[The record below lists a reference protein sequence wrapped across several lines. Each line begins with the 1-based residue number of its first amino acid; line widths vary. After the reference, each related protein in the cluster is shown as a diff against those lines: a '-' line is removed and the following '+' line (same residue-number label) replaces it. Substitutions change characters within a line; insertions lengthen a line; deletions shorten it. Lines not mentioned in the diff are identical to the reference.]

1 MAWSVSS
8 TFGIRNG
15 WGLLYCPTPNEVTRR
30 IPPFGFWTRNDS
42 GINLFRFS
50 QDTPCLKLITLF
62 LQFCHLLVI
71 VLWDSAFSLR
81 RQHCFWVV
89 TIGHNHTTT
98 NYDLIFHWSYSNIIF
113 LHEGHAS
120 WYFNIQVFH
129 HKGTELERLLTTW
142 YIYHGFPHNFQ
153 WGDTIGLPVHLV
165 KLVLWA
171 SEVEKLLMPSP
182 C

>member
-1 MAWSVSS
+1 MQQNFLDWGENRIWSKACGRCDLIIYCHLAMAWSVSS

-50 QDTPCLKLITLF
+50 QDTRCLKLITLF

-71 VLWDSAFSLR
+71 ALWDSAFSLR

-120 WYFNIQVFH
+120 
-129 HKGTELERLLTTW
+129 
-142 YIYHGFPHNFQ
+142 
-153 WGDTIGLPVHLV
+153 
-165 KLVLWA
+165 
-171 SEVEKLLMPSP
+171 
-182 C
+182 